1 MKQHDAYATMTTLEK
16 QNVKRTM
23 VEMGAFIGTV
33 LIGMALSVGDDD
45 EENGYATNFLLYQA
59 RRLQTELGAFT
70 PLFGTREAVR
80 LLESPTAGL
89 RPIQGIIKLLDSTW
103 KNGLYFASG
112 GNIIDEKE
120 IYFQRRSGRFEKGD
134 AKIWKDLSKMIP
146 ALNGT
151 EKSKRPEELL
161 KWFNK

>member
-1 MKQHDAYATMTTLEK
+1 MTDLEK

-23 VEMGAFIGTV
+23 VEISAFLSTV
-33 LIGMALSVGDDD
+33 LIGMALTMDDD
-45 EENGYATNFLLYQA
+45 EEKNYATNFLLYQA
-59 RRLQTELGAFT
+59 RRLQTELGAYT
-70 PLFGTREAVR
+70 PILGTREAIR

-89 RPIQGIIKLLDSTW
+89 RPIQNLIGLLDRTW
-103 KNGLYFASG
+103 KNGVYFASG
-112 GNIIDEKE
+112 GNIIDENE

-134 AKIWKDLSKMIP
+134 LKISKDLQKLIP
-146 ALNGT
+146 ALNGA